1 MIFFYG
7 ITGTRIDV
15 VFFCMTSAL
24 QVTARGKSAYPLAT
38 CERRARSLG
47 RFKSL
52 LGTFAVTVYGFC
64 AAGRRLLPLLVESIS
79 NFERRCHDGGHLA
92 QREWPTS
99 GFAAVQTTTLRTQP
113 HPSPYRHGACRLFF
127 AHQQLHWRAFQ
138 IDSFR
143 FQGANLK
150 SRKRTVLT

>member
-1 MIFFYG
+1 
-7 ITGTRIDV
+7 
-15 VFFCMTSAL
+15 MTIAL
-24 QVTARGKSAYPLAT
+24 QVTARGKGAYPLAM
-38 CERRARSLG
+38 CERRARSVG

-52 LGTFAVTVYGFC
+52 LRTFAVTVCGFC
-64 AAGRRLLPLLVESIS
+64 AAGKRLLPLLVESIS
-79 NFERRCHDGGHLA
+79 NFERICHDGGHLA

-99 GFAAVQTTTLRTQP
+99 CFAAVQTTTLRTQP
-113 HPSPYRHGACRLFF
+113 HPSYRHGACRLFF

-143 FQGANLK
+143 FQSANLS